1 MPIKMAESALS
12 CAAAAKIFPCLRRR
26 CRQSRCCRRRRR
38 CCRCRQSRRRRGF
51 CCCCRHRCSFVMI
64 QTFLSE
70 YQ

>member
-26 CRQSRCCRRRRR
+26 CRQSR
-38 CCRCRQSRRRRGF
+38 CRCRQSRRRRGF